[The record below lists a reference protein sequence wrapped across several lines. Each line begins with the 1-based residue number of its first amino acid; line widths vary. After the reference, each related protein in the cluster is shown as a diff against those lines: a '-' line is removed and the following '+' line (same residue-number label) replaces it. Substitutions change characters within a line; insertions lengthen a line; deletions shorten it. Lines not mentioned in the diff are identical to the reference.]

1 MTTLL
6 RALIV
11 EDSSNDAH
19 LLVRELKQRGFELE
33 YERVESRE
41 AMKQALL
48 LREWDIVLCDYS
60 LPQFNAM
67 AALAVLKESGI
78 DIPFLVISGTIDE
91 DTAVSV
97 LKAGADDFIVK
108 GRFARLV
115 PAIER
120 ETENARL
127 RRSYREGQTKQ
138 ESLAENLNLVSAEL
152 ERFLYTAFHELRSPL
167 VTIKGFLGLL
177 TEDIQS
183 NRPERVESDIERI
196 SRAVDKMNELLSGL
210 LKLSQIGRVSYPYEI
225 VDLQAAARETAL
237 RLRDQVSS
245 ANANI
250 RIAPDLPAVYADPT
264 RLQQVLDILIENAIV
279 HSSDGHAAS
288 VEVGAQAGDGEHVI
302 FVKDNGR
309 GIDPRYHARIF
320 NLFEKL
326 DLATEGTGIG
336 LAIVKRIVEIHGG
349 RVWVESEGEN
359 KGSTFYFTL
368 PNDRGM

>member
-1 MTTLL
+1 
-6 RALIV
+6 
-11 EDSSNDAH
+11 
-19 LLVRELKQRGFELE
+19 
-33 YERVESRE
+33 
-41 AMKQALL
+41 
-48 LREWDIVLCDYS
+48 
-60 LPQFNAM
+60 
-67 AALAVLKESGI
+67 
-78 DIPFLVISGTIDE
+78 
-91 DTAVSV
+91 V

-120 ETENARL
+120 ETQNARL

-138 ESLAENLNLVSAEL
+138 ESLAQNLNLVSAEL

-167 VTIKGFLGLL
+167 VTIKGFLGVLVQ
-177 TEDIQS
+177 DMQA
-183 NRPERVESDIERI
+183 NRPERVASDIERI
-196 SRAVDKMNELLSGL
+196 SHAVDKMNELLSGL
-210 LKLSQIGRVSYPYEI
+210 LKLSQIGRVSYPYEV
-225 VDLQAAARETAL
+225 VDLQAVTRETAL
-237 RLRDQVSS
+237 RLRDQLRS
-245 ANANI
+245 ANADI
-250 RIAPDLPAVYADPT
+250 RIAPDLPAVYGDPT

-279 HSSDGHAAS
+279 HSGDQYPPL
-288 VEVGAQAGDGEHVI
+288 VEVGARARDGEHVI

-309 GIDPRYHARIF
+309 GIDPRYHTRIF

-368 PNDRGM
+368 PADRGA